1 MGGKVL
7 LLWDL
12 IVICSPLVLKLNI
25 VKMKKFIFALL
36 SVVTLV
42 VFSVSVSIG
51 SHEIPKP
58 DVVKIEKSA
67 VVSHINLAS
76 VEVLGEF
83 SPGDLGS
90 SIIFAAEKANF
101 GYLSIKPEAKLLGNR
116 YGAVQESLL
125 YLNNKPLG
133 NLNYKICARHKC

>member
-36 SVVTLV
+36 SVMTLV

-58 DVVKIEKSA
+58 DVVKIEKAVGVSA
-67 VVSHINLAS
+67 IDVIS
-76 VEVLGEF
+76 VDYTLNI
-83 SPGDLGS
+83 SPGAD
-90 SIIFAAEKANF
+90 IIFTAEKANF
-101 GYLSIKPEAKLLGNR
+101 GYLSIKPESKLLENR
-116 YGAVQESLL
+116 YGAVQEKSL
-125 YLNNKPLG
+125 YLNSKPIFSV
-133 NLNYKICARHKC
+133 NYKICARHKC

>member
-1 MGGKVL
+1 
-7 LLWDL
+7 
-12 IVICSPLVLKLNI
+12 
-25 VKMKKFIFALL
+25 MKKFIFALL
-36 SVVTLV
+36 SVMTLV

-76 VEVLGEF
+76 VEVLGDF
-83 SPGDLGS
+83 SPGDVGS
-90 SIIFAAEKANF
+90 SIIFTAEKTSF
-101 GYLSIKPEAKLLGNR
+101 GYLGIKPESKILTYR
-116 YGAVQESLL
+116 YGAVQESLS
-125 YLNNKPLG
+125 YLNNKPLS